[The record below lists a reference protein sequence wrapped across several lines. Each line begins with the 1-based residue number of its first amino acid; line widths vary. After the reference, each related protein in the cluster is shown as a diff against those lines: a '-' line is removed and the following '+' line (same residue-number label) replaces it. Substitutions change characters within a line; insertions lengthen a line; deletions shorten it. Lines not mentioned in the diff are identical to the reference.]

1 MSNHVSMT
9 DSVVIFS
16 LAGHLGEEAHIRA
29 YAKKSLAY
37 QPVIGARL
45 PTRIFQLPCNAKAA
59 Q

>member
-16 LAGHLGEEAHIRA
+16 LAGHLGEEAHIR
-29 YAKKSLAY
+29 
-37 QPVIGARL
+37 V
-45 PTRIFQLPCNAKAA
+45 PTGIFQLPCNAKAA